1 MEDMKNIVQVA
12 VDAYHGNVAKYS
24 VNQSMDL
31 LREAAVELNGGSTK
45 LNYKA
50 IRDGKCNG
58 LFSLIEEIL
67 SRTVS
72 EGLQS
77 TDFFNNLVEYRNVAE
92 GDQNVFYVEDTDL
105 YTVSEVANGTQA
117 IRRQR
122 LGGYNEVTIPTSVKA
137 VKIYEELNRVLA
149 GQVDFNKMITKVSE
163 SFQQKL
169 LSDCY
174 AAWSTATAADIGG
187 TAFFPVAGP
196 YDEDTLLET
205 IAHVEAAAG
214 GKTATILGTKLGL
227 RKLMPSINGEAYKT
241 AMYNDGYAGRFYGSP
256 VMVMPQRHKIG
267 STDFVFD
274 DNVITII
281 AGDDRPIKC
290 VREGNSTII
299 MGQPT
304 DNQDLTQSYLYME
317 KYGIGLVLAGG
328 NAGIGRYQIA

>member
-1 MEDMKNIVQVA
+1 MEEMKNIVQVA

-67 SRTVS
+67 SRTVD
-72 EGLQS
+72 EGLKQS
-77 TDFFNNLVEYRNVAE
+77 DFFMNLVESRNVAE
-92 GDQNVFYVEDTDL
+92 GDQDVFYVEDSDL
-105 YTVSEVANGTQA
+105 YTVSEAANGTQA

-122 LGGYNEVTIPTSVKA
+122 LGGYNKITIPTSVKV

-163 SFQQKL
+163 SFQQKV

-187 TAFFPVAGP
+187 TAFFPTAGA

-227 RKLMPSINGEAYKT
+227 RKLMPSITGETYKT
-241 AMYNDGYAGRFYGSP
+241 AMYNDGYAGKFYGSP

-281 AGDDRPIKC
+281 AGEDRPVKFIS
-290 VREGNSTII
+290 EGNGTII

-304 DNQDLTQSYLYME
+304 DNQDLTQNLNYVS
-317 KYGIGLVLAGG
+317 A
-328 NAGIGRYQIA
+328 A